1 MKAFLKIASYIFHPL
16 LMPFLGAVL
25 YYVVTPRFIEP
36 QIKTAT
42 LSALVIITFL
52 IPIVVFFLL
61 KNLRLVTSIHLFSV
75 RERKLPLMIHSL
87 LILLV
92 IKSIYTP
99 YSNPELYFFFVGVLF
114 STIAA
119 LVLVLLGFKAS
130 LHQMA
135 VAGVTAFLIGLSIHF
150 TINLLPVI
158 ALSFIIN
165 GWVASSRL
173 LNKAHSLMELIV
185 GFVVGAFPQFILF
198 NFWL

>member
-1 MKAFLKIASYIFHPL
+1 MKALLRIASYLFHPL

-25 YYVVTPRFIEP
+25 YYAVTPRFIEP
-36 QIKTAT
+36 RIKTAT

-61 KNLRLVTSIHLFSV
+61 RNLRLVTHFHLPLV
-75 RERKLPLMIHSL
+75 KERKIPLMIQSL

-99 YSNPELYFFFVGVLF
+99 YSNPELYYFFIGILF
-114 STIAA
+114 TTITA

-135 VAGVTAFLIGLSIHF
+135 IAGVTVFLIGLSIHF

-158 ALSFIIN
+158 ALSIIIN
-165 GWVASSRL
+165 GWVASARL
-173 LNKAHSLMELIV
+173 LNKAHTPIELII
-185 GFVVGAFPQFILF
+185 GFIIGAFPQFILYT
-198 NFWL
+198 FWL